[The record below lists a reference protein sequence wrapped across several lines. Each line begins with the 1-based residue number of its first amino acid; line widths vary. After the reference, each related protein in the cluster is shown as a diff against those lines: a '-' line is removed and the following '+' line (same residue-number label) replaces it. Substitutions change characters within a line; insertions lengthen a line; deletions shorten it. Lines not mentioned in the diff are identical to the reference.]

1 MTAIPSFT
9 FQDLDPSHLD
19 DKMDVASSP
28 FRQADDLDVD
38 LDSVHEPSIIESLH
52 DDMVDDA
59 VEQGEAASDLMQDEN
74 QAPLPDD
81 DMIDDEGPTVGGDNR
96 DEDFNMDAFPEEARV
111 DEDEDILYEEEEDID
126 LVAEQV
132 EEAVEATAR
141 HEAQEFHEVEEEVI
155 LDDVEEEPD
164 KQNQDDLATNQPA
177 AETAPDVSGNFDNAE
192 QESANAHHDAAEKH
206 GEAEAPREAHDIGD
220 SSLEQDKQTEENVAS
235 NSAEVSAEV
244 QVLDTSGEQHDSGHV
259 EENAELAANPQTG
272 FAQDENNPTPETQQ
286 HQDEAHG
293 STETQETTSRAVHP
307 VTLVYLEEEMSL
319 FPPMIGDD
327 SSMYFLADSS
337 LAFAPL
343 DKLLAACRELL
354 TGTLDHHDELVLDIT
369 SLGLHVCEDSKYASQ
384 ITLAQILDV
393 YLQLCRN
400 DVGQEIRPL
409 YCYLSSRVSLASQ
422 YAYLVSSSQEGRTF
436 SEVVADHVDTPE
448 PEGESTEATD
458 YKDEQEDYGNQE
470 VPGADQ
476 GAEDGSVTQ
485 AVTAEPEVDHRSDNG
500 AATEEG
506 GELEGTAAEVTG
518 EAINASVSEE
528 FPHDPVELGDLPEG
542 SHQQGTEQEA
552 ADDNARQYQDEEGPT
567 DEHAHRPEA
576 SPGGQEVHAE
586 DPDRLDPYE
595 QETNSSHTVEAEV
608 AEVDTTAVVGDDAE
622 LGAHET
628 FEDPDEEAEDLF
640 EHDKGAEE
648 ANAEDFD
655 AYGDDEIFHQEAP
668 DQPVTDD
675 GVTSREDVQLST
687 VEVTEEQHL
696 ATDDASHT
704 ANGGTEPVPNGHRAT
719 SPDGTLEVHSPP
731 VTPSK
736 ANPAKRKVEDDDEL
750 DLLELD
756 TPEPKRRRPS

>member
-28 FRQADDLDVD
+28 FRQANDLDVD

-81 DMIDDEGPTVGGDNR
+81 DMMDDEDPTLGGHNR
-96 DEDFNMDAFPEEARV
+96 DEDFNMDPFPEEARV

-132 EEAVEATAR
+132 EEAVETTAQ

-177 AETAPDVSGNFDNAE
+177 AEPAPGVSGNFDNAE
-192 QESANAHHDAAEKH
+192 QDSANAHHDAAENP
-206 GEAEAPREAHDIGD
+206 GEAEAPSEAHDIGN
-220 SSLEQDKQTEENVAS
+220 SSLEQDKQTEDNVAS
-235 NSAEVSAEV
+235 NSAEVSAEA
-244 QVLDTSGEQHDSGHV
+244 QVDDTSDEQHDSGHV
-259 EENAELAANPQTG
+259 EENAELAANPQTA
-272 FAQDENNPTPETQQ
+272 AQDENNPTPETQQ
-286 HQDEAHG
+286 HHDEAHG

-337 LAFAPL
+337 LAFEPL

-369 SLGLHVCEDSKYASQ
+369 SLGLHICEDSKYASQ

-448 PEGESTEATD
+448 PEGESAEATD
-458 YKDEQEDYGNQE
+458 YKDEQEDYGHQE

-476 GAEDGSVTQ
+476 GDEDGSVTQ
-485 AVTAEPEVDHRSDNG
+485 AVTTEPEVDHQSGNG
-500 AATEEG
+500 AATEERG
-506 GELEGTAAEVTG
+506 DLEGTAAEATG
-518 EAINASVSEE
+518 EAIYASVSEE

-542 SHQQGTEQEA
+542 SHQQGTEQ
-552 ADDNARQYQDEEGPT
+552 DQDEEAPT
-567 DEHAHRPEA
+567 EEHAHRPEA
-576 SPGGQEVHAE
+576 SPGGQEVHPE
-586 DPDRLDPYE
+586 DPDHLDPHE

-608 AEVDTTAVVGDDAE
+608 AEVDTTVVVGDDAE
-622 LGAHET
+622 LGAQQT

-655 AYGDDEIFHQEAP
+655 AYGDEEILHQEAT
-668 DQPVTDD
+668 DQFVTDD
-675 GVTSREDVQLST
+675 GVVSREDVQPST
-687 VEVTEEQHL
+687 FEVTEEPHL

-704 ANGGTEPVPNGHRAT
+704 VDGGTEPVSNGHRAT
-719 SPDGTLEVHSPP
+719 SPAGTLEAHSPP

-750 DLLELD
+750 DLLDLD